1 MQVQRAMT
9 GTRYS
14 SHGKGWNKL
23 ASVFWH
29 EIWLNTN
36 YFCFIL
42 TAFVCLL
49 QQCCLTVSNP
59 SILLIHS
66 RVTDSVWRPKCIR
79 TVDCFARLIFNTTF
93 TLWLLIMPV
102 YWSNCKY
109 TNKFLLGSVSLWHVL
124 FLSSVAAFL
133 EEQENR
139 QGNVFLLLYWKHIP
153 RSLGGKKMITFL
165 PAAVKEKHLLSTP

>member
-1 MQVQRAMT
+1 MERD
-9 GTRYS
+9 
-14 SHGKGWNKL
+14 
-23 ASVFWH
+23 
-29 EIWLNTN
+29 EIS
-36 YFCFIL
+36 
-42 TAFVCLL
+42 LL
-49 QQCCLTVSNP
+49 QFSGMKSDSTQTTSVLFWLLLSACCSSAVWQCR
-59 SILLIHS
+59 ILQSFLSS

-139 QGNVFLLLYWKHIP
+139 QRNVFMLLYWKH
-153 RSLGGKKMITFL
+153 RSLGGKMMITFL

>member
-23 ASVFWH
+23 ASVF
-29 EIWLNTN
+29 WLNTN

-79 TVDCFARLIFNTTF
+79 TVDCFAWLIFNTTF

-139 QGNVFLLLYWKHIP
+139 QGNVFMLLYWKHIP